1 MLGVARGVCA
11 LSVLHPE
18 PFTLHPV
25 FLVHQLLA
33 NHVAEDSRAFV
44 FWEGSHLSADLEFA
58 LFAPLDKLLVC
69 EVVQPLR
76 DGYPLLMQR
85 VEFVCVDHGVASF
98 LEREFLTRVSQLI
111 DVNT

>member
-1 MLGVARGVCA
+1 MC
-11 LSVLHPE
+11 LHPI
-18 PFTLHPV
+18 PYTLTD
-25 FLVHQLLA
+25 LVHQLLA
-33 NHVAEDSRAFV
+33 NHISEYRRAFV
-44 FWEGSHLSADLEFA
+44 FRKGSDFSTDLEFA

-76 DGYPLLMQR
+76 DGYPLFMKR

-111 DVNT
+111 DHNT